1 MTSHQIPVAGIT
13 PTIQLL
19 YTSEI
24 EIEAPLQV
32 GHSPYGER
40 RIINITGGNFSGPRL
55 SGRILTGGADWQ
67 IILKDGLTQVEAR
80 YTLQTDDGALI
91 YVTNWGLRHGPKEVI
106 ARLGAGEYVDPHE
119 YYFRT
124 QPRFETGDPKYAWIN
139 KVIAVAAG
147 ERLADKV
154 IITVYEVT

>member
-1 MTSHQIPVAGIT
+1 MTAHPIPVAGVT
-13 PTIQLL
+13 PTMQFL

-32 GHSPYGER
+32 GRSPCGER
-40 RIINITGGNFSGPRL
+40 RIINITGGNFAGPRL
-55 SGRILTGGADWQ
+55 AGRVLRGGADWQ
-67 IILKDGLTQVEAR
+67 IILKDGLTQVDAR

-91 YVTNWGLRHGPKEVI
+91 YVTNWGLRHGPEEAI

-124 QPRFETGDPKYAWIN
+124 QPRFETGDPQYAWIN

>member
-1 MTSHQIPVAGIT
+1 MTSHQIPLAGVT
-13 PTIQLL
+13 PMLQLL

-40 RIINITGGNFSGPRL
+40 RIINITGGTFAGSRMSGK
-55 SGRILTGGADWQ
+55 ILCGGADWQ
-67 IILKDGLTQVEAR
+67 IVLKNGLTQVEAR

-91 YVTNWGLRHGPKEVI
+91 YVTNWGLRHGSTEAI
-106 ARLGAGEYVDPHE
+106 ARLGAGEYVDPHD

-124 QPRFETGDPKYAWIN
+124 HPRFETGDPQYDWLN

>member
-1 MTSHQIPVAGIT
+1 MTAQQIPIAGVT
-13 PTIQLL
+13 PTLQLL

-32 GHSPYGER
+32 GHSPCGER
-40 RIINITGGNFSGPRL
+40 RIINITGGSFSGPRL
-55 SGRILTGGADWQ
+55 SGQVLRGGADWQ
-67 IILKDGLTQVEAR
+67 IVLKDGLTQVDAR

-91 YVTNWGLRHGPKEVI
+91 YITNWGLRHGSKEAI
-106 ARLGAGEYVDPHE
+106 ARMGAGEYVDPNE

-124 QPRFETGDPKYAWIN
+124 HPRFETGAPKYDWLN
-139 KVIAVAAG
+139 KVISVAAG